1 MKSLLYAQELAHR
14 FNEDESVWR
23 RFQEKRLGR
32 DSASL
37 FADELLDEIDWREA
51 EQENHVAKCVGK
63 PLTSRSNQTCARRAV
78 TSTY

>member
-1 MKSLLYAQELAHR
+1 MKPLSDAQELAQR

-37 FADELLDEIDWREA
+37 IPDELLDEIDWREA
-51 EQENHVAKCVGK
+51 EQEVHVAECVGK
-63 PLTSRSNQTCARRAV
+63 TLTPNT
-78 TSTY
+78 